1 MILQSYY
8 ILGKVNIT
16 ASIIFL
22 FSCSRNRDLHISFFV
37 QQTVS
42 NYPFIRKKVKWFEEN
57 MKVLL
62 VSTNNLSDNGISTF
76 IINNAKLLAKKQN
89 VHVDILAP
97 NEVEKDITNDLKNN
111 KVNVFEIHDRNS
123 NPKQYFKR
131 LVSLLKKEK
140 YDVIH
145 VNGSS
150 NIMSIELVAAFFARV
165 KVRIAHSHNTVTE
178 HERLH
183 KLLHVPFNMFVNCRV
198 ACNEA
203 AGKWLFNNKSFTVID
218 NGIFL
223 DNYRFNTTVRVR
235 MRKQLGLNDDDI
247 LLGHVGGFNEQK
259 NQAFMLNV
267 MKDLDSKYKLIL
279 VGQGDLFDQVKKR
292 TEEMN
297 LGDRVIFT
305 GSVHN
310 VPDYLSAMDVF
321 VLPSRFEG
329 QPFVVVEASA
339 NGLPIILSDKISRES
354 NLTGK
359 LEFVSLD
366 SKTWVEAIEKEDLP
380 SRDDESD
387 DNIKRLAAKGYDAVK
402 NADDLYNLYAEKLKR

>member
-1 MILQSYY
+1 
-8 ILGKVNIT
+8 
-16 ASIIFL
+16 
-22 FSCSRNRDLHISFFV
+22 
-37 QQTVS
+37 
-42 NYPFIRKKVKWFEEN
+42 

-76 IINNAKLLAKKQN
+76 IINNAKLLAKKDD
-89 VHVDILAP
+89 VHVDVLAP
-97 NEVEKDITNDLKNN
+97 NEVAKDIKNDLEKN
-111 KVNVFEIHDRNS
+111 KIKVFEIHNRNS

-131 LVSLLKKEK
+131 LISLLKREK
-140 YDVIH
+140 YDVVH

-150 NIMSIELVAAFFARV
+150 NIMSIELAAAFFAGV

-203 AGKWLFNNKSFTVID
+203 AGKWLFNNKPFIVID

-223 DNYRFNTTVRVR
+223 GKYRFNSTVREQ
-235 MRKQLGLNDDDI
+235 MREQLGVGKSDI

-259 NQAFMLNV
+259 NQAFLLEV
-267 MKDLDSKYKLIL
+267 MKDLDAKYKLVL
-279 VGQGDLFDQVKKR
+279 VGQGGLFDQVKNQTKN
-292 TEEMN
+292 MN
-297 LGDRVIFT
+297 LQDRIIFT

-310 VPDYLSAMDVF
+310 VPDYLSAMDIF

-339 NGLPIILSDKISRES
+339 NGLPIILSDKVSREID
-354 NLTGK
+354 LTGK
-359 LEFVSLD
+359 LNFIPLNP
-366 SKTWVEAIEKEDLP
+366 KTWIKSVQQIALP
-380 SRDDESD
+380 SRDTESE
-387 DNIKRLAAKGYDAVK
+387 DNIKRLAAHGYDAIK
-402 NADDLYNLYAEKLKR
+402 NADYLYNLYVKRLNK

>member
-1 MILQSYY
+1 
-8 ILGKVNIT
+8 
-16 ASIIFL
+16 
-22 FSCSRNRDLHISFFV
+22 
-37 QQTVS
+37 
-42 NYPFIRKKVKWFEEN
+42 

-89 VHVDILAP
+89 VHVDILAS
-97 NEVEKDITNDLKNN
+97 NEVEKDIINDLKNN

-150 NIMSIELVAAFFARV
+150 NIMSIELAAAFFAGV

-178 HERLH
+178 HEKLH

-203 AGKWLFNNKSFTVID
+203 AGKWLFNNKPFTVID

-235 MRKQLGLNDDDI
+235 MRKQLGLNEDDI

-259 NQAFMLNV
+259 SQAFMLNV

-279 VGQGDLFDQVKKR
+279 VGQGDLFDQVKSEQK
-292 TEEMN
+292 
-297 LGDRVIFT
+297 
-305 GSVHN
+305 
-310 VPDYLSAMDVF
+310 
-321 VLPSRFEG
+321 
-329 QPFVVVEASA
+329 
-339 NGLPIILSDKISRES
+339 K
-354 NLTGK
+354 
-359 LEFVSLD
+359 
-366 SKTWVEAIEKEDLP
+366 
-380 SRDDESD
+380 
-387 DNIKRLAAKGYDAVK
+387 
-402 NADDLYNLYAEKLKR
+402 

>member
-1 MILQSYY
+1 MKIL
-8 ILGKVNIT
+8 I
-16 ASIIFL
+16 
-22 FSCSRNRDLHISFFV
+22 
-37 QQTVS
+37 
-42 NYPFIRKKVKWFEEN
+42 
-57 MKVLL
+57 

-76 IINNAKLLAKKQN
+76 IINNAKLLAKKKN
-89 VHVDILAP
+89 IHVDVLAP
-97 NEVEKDITNDLKNN
+97 NEVAKDIKDDLKKNEI
-111 KVNVFEIHDRNS
+111 NVFEIHDRNS
-123 NPKQYFKR
+123 NPKQYFRR
-131 LVSLLKKEK
+131 LISLLKRENC
-140 YDVIH
+140 DVIH

-150 NIMSIELVAAFFARV
+150 NIMSIELAAAYFAGV

-183 KLLHVPFNMFVNCRV
+183 KLLHVPFNIFVNCRV

-203 AGKWLFNNKSFTVID
+203 AGKWLYNNKPFIVID

-223 DNYRFNTTVRVR
+223 DKYRFNSTVREQ
-235 MRKQLGLNDDDI
+235 MRERLGLSDDGI

-259 NQAFMLNV
+259 NQAFLLNV
-267 MKDLDSKYKLIL
+267 MKDLDPKYKLIL
-279 VGQGDLFDQVKKR
+279 VGQGGLFDHVKKQ

-359 LEFVSLD
+359 LEFVPLD
-366 SKTWVEAIEKEDLP
+366 SKTWVEAIEKADLP

>member
-1 MILQSYY
+1 
-8 ILGKVNIT
+8 
-16 ASIIFL
+16 
-22 FSCSRNRDLHISFFV
+22 
-37 QQTVS
+37 
-42 NYPFIRKKVKWFEEN
+42 

-62 VSTNNLSDNGISTF
+62 VSTNNLSDNGVSTF
-76 IINNAKLLAKKQN
+76 IINNAKLLAKKQDI
-89 VHVDILAP
+89 HVDVLAP
-97 NEVEKDITNDLKNN
+97 NKVAEDIKSDLRKN

-123 NPKQYFKR
+123 NSKQYFKD
-131 LVSLLKKEK
+131 LVSLLRRKK
-140 YDVIH
+140 YDVVH

-150 NIMSIELVAAFFARV
+150 NIMSIELAAAFFAGV
-165 KVRIAHSHNTVTE
+165 KVRVAHSHNTVTE

-183 KLLHVPFNMFVNCRV
+183 KLLSVPFNMFVNCRV

-203 AGKWLFNNKSFTVID
+203 AGKWLFNKKNFTVID

-223 DNYRFNTTVRVR
+223 DRYRFNPVVREQ
-235 MRKQLGLNDDDI
+235 MRKQLGISKNDI

-259 NQAFMLNV
+259 NQAFLLDV
-267 MKDLDSKYKLIL
+267 MKNLNSKYKLVL
-279 VGQGDLFDQVKKR
+279 VGQGGLFNQVKKQ

-297 LGDRVIFT
+297 LKDRVIFT

-310 VPDYLSAMDVF
+310 VPDYLSAMDMF

-354 NLTGK
+354 DLTGK

-366 SKTWVEAIEKEDLP
+366 PKAWVEVIQKTELL
-380 SRDDESD
+380 SRDNESD
-387 DNIKRLAAKGYDAVK
+387 DNIKRLSAKGYDAIK
-402 NADDLYNLYAEKLKR
+402 NADDLYNLYAERLKK

>member
-1 MILQSYY
+1 
-8 ILGKVNIT
+8 
-16 ASIIFL
+16 
-22 FSCSRNRDLHISFFV
+22 
-37 QQTVS
+37 
-42 NYPFIRKKVKWFEEN
+42 

-62 VSTNNLSDNGISTF
+62 VSTNNLSDNGVSTF
-76 IINNAKLLAKKQN
+76 IINNAKLLAKKKDI
-89 VHVDILAP
+89 HVDVLAP
-97 NEVEKDITNDLKNN
+97 NEVAEDVKRDLKEN

-123 NPKQYFKR
+123 NPKQYFKN
-131 LVSLLKKEK
+131 LVSLLRRKK
-140 YDVIH
+140 YDVVH

-150 NIMSIELVAAFFARV
+150 NIMSIELAAAFFAGVRV
-165 KVRIAHSHNTVTE
+165 RVAHSHNTVTE
-178 HERLH
+178 HEKLH
-183 KLLHVPFNMFVNCRV
+183 KLLSIPFNMFVNCRV

-203 AGKWLFNNKSFTVID
+203 AGKWLFNKKNFTVID

-223 DNYRFNTTVRVR
+223 DKYRFNPVVRER
-235 MRKQLGLNDDDI
+235 MRKQLGISKKDI

-259 NQAFMLNV
+259 NQAFLLDV
-267 MKDLDSKYKLIL
+267 MKKLDSKYKLIL
-279 VGQGDLFDQVKKR
+279 VGQGGMFDQVKKQ
-292 TEEMN
+292 TEEMD

-321 VLPSRFEG
+321 ILPSRFEG

-339 NGLPIILSDKISRES
+339 NGLPIILSDRISRES

-366 SKTWVEAIEKEDLP
+366 SKTWVEAIEKVDLP
-380 SRDDESD
+380 SHGDESD

-402 NADDLYNLYAEKLKR
+402 NADDLYNLYAKRLKK

>member
-1 MILQSYY
+1 MLE
-8 ILGKVNIT
+8 K
-16 ASIIFL
+16 
-22 FSCSRNRDLHISFFV
+22 
-37 QQTVS
+37 
-42 NYPFIRKKVKWFEEN
+42 
-57 MKVLL
+57 MKILL

-76 IINNAKLLAKKQN
+76 IINNAKLLAKKKN
-89 VHVDILAP
+89 IHVDVLAP
-97 NEVEKDITNDLKNN
+97 NEVAKDIKDDLKKNEI
-111 KVNVFEIHDRNS
+111 NVFEIHDRNS
-123 NPKQYFKR
+123 NPKQYFRR
-131 LVSLLKKEK
+131 LISLLKHEN
-140 YDVIH
+140 YDVVH

-150 NIMSIELVAAFFARV
+150 NIMSIELAAAYFAGV

-183 KLLHVPFNMFVNCRV
+183 KLLHVPFNIFVNCRV

-203 AGKWLFNNKSFTVID
+203 AGKWLFNNKQFIVVD

-223 DNYRFNTTVRVR
+223 DKYRFNTTVRAQ
-235 MRKQLGLNDDDI
+235 MRKQLGLSDDDI

-259 NQAFMLNV
+259 NQAFLLNV
-267 MKDLDSKYKLIL
+267 MKKLDSKYKLIL
-279 VGQGDLFDQVKKR
+279 VGQGGMFDQVKKQ
-292 TEEMN
+292 TEEMD

-354 NLTGK
+354 NLTSK

-366 SKTWVEAIEKEDLP
+366 PKAWIEAIEKADLP

-402 NADDLYNLYAEKLKR
+402 NADDLYNLYAEKLKVSAQ